1 MNGLTK
7 RNKMAQHNYYWSCS
21 PFADWLRGTEKLK
34 MGTSEEW
41 DNWTTA
47 AKMKHNFRYWLA
59 EDFLSDL
66 QDFVTW
72 PERKLND
79 IRYYVNNRWIT
90 RSHALTAHPR
100 DIKPGNWCDV
110 GNRFLPCL
118 FNELVDFV
126 EIEQAWHH
134 CIWSDEMKT
143 KYNVP
148 WYRKGWLRLRTWRC
162 PEAGMEYLRW
172 AETLTNEEFLE
183 EGEKHKAEP
192 TYQAK
197 AAKEIIELYTWWTTT
212 YRNRPDPYEASGWSA
227 HCDAMRVKYPGSFF
241 SSLNSKDPEDRKAS
255 DKAHKLLQKIEA
267 AYAKEDEAMMIRLI
281 KIRES
286 LWT

>member
-1 MNGLTK
+1 M
-7 RNKMAQHNYYWSCS
+7 RSHYWTCS
-21 PFADWLRGTEKLK
+21 KFADWLRGSPKLK
-34 MGTSEEW
+34 CGTSEEW
-41 DNWTTA
+41 DAWYA
-47 AKMKHNFRYWLA
+47 SSAKAHPIRYWIA
-59 EDFLSDL
+59 EEGLDHL
-66 QDFVTW
+66 QTIVHYIPD
-72 PERKLND
+72 KLND
-79 IRYYVNNRWIT
+79 VRYYINNRWVT

-100 DIKPGNWCDV
+100 DIAPGDWRDV

-134 CIWSDEMKT
+134 CIWCDDAKT
-143 KYNVP
+143 KFDVP
-148 WYRKGWLRLRTWRC
+148 WWRKGWLRWRAWRC

-172 AETLTNEEFLE
+172 AETLTNAEFLE

-212 YRNRPDPYEASGWSA
+212 YRNRPDPMDASGWSA
-227 HCDAMRVKYPGSFF
+227 HCEAMRVKYPGSFF

-255 DKAHKLLQKIEA
+255 NKAHKLLSKIEK
-267 AYAKEDEAMMIRLI
+267 AYDDEDEAMMIRLI